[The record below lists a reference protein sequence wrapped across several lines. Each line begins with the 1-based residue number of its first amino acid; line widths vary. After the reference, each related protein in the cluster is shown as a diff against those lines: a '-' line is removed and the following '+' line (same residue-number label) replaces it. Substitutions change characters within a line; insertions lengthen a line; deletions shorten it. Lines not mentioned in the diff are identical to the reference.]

1 MLEDYMWHGTEENPE
16 WNADDEH
23 LGELNFS
30 SLSAVTELHADT
42 CGIDPLPPN
51 LVHLHDD
58 VEVVQHIWQLK
69 SLKRIGGS
77 FGLDTALTLQG
88 AAVVPGLTHIGL
100 SLGARN
106 VFAAGEPGL
115 GPSPDAGMEWQ
126 MDALVAAGIADA
138 VREVYV
144 SNDSSFEAFGA
155 AFVQQLARLPNLAH
169 LQLETAGLSPEG
181 VVEISRL
188 TSLTCL
194 EVMHYTD
201 AGGWKSQQLYG
212 AGPPFMLQL
221 EGLNPTRH

>member
-155 AFVQQLARLPNLAH
+155 AFVQQLARLPNRCSLA
-169 LQLETAGLSPEG
+169 AGNHWTQ
-181 VVEISRL
+181 SRG
-188 TSLTCL
+188 CC
-194 EVMHYTD
+194 
-201 AGGWKSQQLYG
+201 
-212 AGPPFMLQL
+212 
-221 EGLNPTRH
+221 